1 VSLQIAILTVLV
13 SHAEDR
19 ATIAAL
25 NSDLCILNTSGSDW
39 TDRLRRLAA
48 RAPGLD
54 IFGQRLILRDSSGW
68 QITPEGRAFLDWLER
83 GAASAN
89 VPLAE
94 PLLLNDPDA
103 AVPTPWRGPDGSA
116 AVFSPGNGC
125 ALECGVGFRQLRT
138 CRRTRPGQLCANKRH
153 PRSAMGAC
161 SVCTVPDRNFK
172 MRTLPGFPALPKTS
186 RDPVRTR
193 RQSHHRP
200 LRVLIVSI
208 WLR

>member
-1 VSLQIAILTVLV
+1 MSLQIAILTVLV

-89 VPLAE
+89 VPVAKLSPNAR
-94 PLLLNDPDA
+94 PPKAANDNGVAWPFIPFPD
-103 AVPTPWRGPDGSA
+103 S
-116 AVFSPGNGC
+116 
-125 ALECGVGFRQLRT
+125 
-138 CRRTRPGQLCANKRH
+138 
-153 PRSAMGAC
+153 
-161 SVCTVPDRNFK
+161 
-172 MRTLPGFPALPKTS
+172 
-186 RDPVRTR
+186 
-193 RQSHHRP
+193 
-200 LRVLIVSI
+200 
-208 WLR
+208 